1 MNPESIVVIGLQ
13 TFFHHFIKKTKK
25 IDYSGFRKK
34 KLFHFFPKAKD

>member
-13 TFFHHFIKKTKK
+13 TFFSSFHQKNKK

-34 KLFHFFPKAKD
+34 ME